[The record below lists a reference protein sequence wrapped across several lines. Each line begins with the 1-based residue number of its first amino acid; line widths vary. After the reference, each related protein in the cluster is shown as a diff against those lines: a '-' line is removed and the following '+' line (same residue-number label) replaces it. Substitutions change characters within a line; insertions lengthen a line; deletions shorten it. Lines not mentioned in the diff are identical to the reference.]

1 MKNKILLSLVLLL
14 LGVLTIGAVSVSAA
28 SSDDLTYE
36 IWDDEVTI
44 TECDTSATGEMII
57 PDTIDGY
64 PVTSIGG
71 SAFYGCTG
79 LVSVDIPDSVTSIG
93 YDVFSGCTGLVSV
106 DIPDSVTSIGEGA
119 FYGCTGLVS
128 VDIPDSVTRIRNYAF
143 YGCKGLVSVDI
154 PEGVTSIGS
163 CAFEG
168 CTGLV
173 SVDIPDSV
181 TSIGSYAFEGCT
193 GLEKVNISSIEAWC
207 NISFYDI
214 ESNPLSYAGSLY
226 LNGELVTEL
235 VIPDSVTSIGDYTFY
250 GYTGLVSVDIPDSV
264 TSIGY
269 RTFYGCTGL
278 KKVNITSIEAWCN
291 ISFYSVGSNPLS
303 YAGSLYLNGE
313 LVTELVIPDSV
324 TSIDYS
330 AFRGCTGLVSVD
342 IPDSVT
348 SIGNYAFEGCTG
360 LVSVDIPDSVTS
372 IDYGAFRGCTGLVS
386 VDIPDS
392 VTSIGESAFEGCTG
406 LKKVNISSIEA
417 WCNISFY
424 DIESNPLSYAGS
436 LYLNGEL
443 VTDLVIPDSVTT
455 INNYAFYDC
464 DNLKYVCLP
473 DELLYIRNDAFNYC
487 PNIQTVFYEGSE
499 SQWNEILFYNRN
511 ENLTDAKVIY
521 NATKKTYSFETN
533 CDVTLPSLTAPAIF
547 TMPVCKN
554 GEKNLEG
561 WYDNASFS
569 GEAVSFPYYGSATT
583 LYASWTDRTG
593 TSFDDAFIAK
603 ENKEYTVNTTQSGQ
617 IIYYEF
623 VPKFTGEYRFYSTGN
638 HDTYGYLYDSDQY
651 QISSDDDDGD
661 GNNFYIARELTAGE
675 TYYIGAKVYNGKGSF
690 TLVVETDCI
699 PGTKTVCVTAATGKK
714 IFISIPSY
722 LPQDARIILA
732 CYKNGKFV
740 ETQIAP
746 NENETIYF
754 VADNEFDTAK
764 IMSWE
769 SMENLKPLCR
779 AEIVQ

>member
-28 SSDDLTYE
+28 RGGDLTY
-36 IWDDEVTI
+36 IIVNDEVTI
-44 TECDTSATGEMII
+44 TDCNTSATGEMVI

-64 PVTSIGG
+64 PVTNIEY
-71 SAFYGCTG
+71 SAFSGCTG
-79 LVSVDIPDSVTSIG
+79 LVSVDIPDSVTSIVEG
-93 YDVFSGCTGLVSV
+93 AFYGCTGLKKVNITSIEAWCNISFSGSYSNPLCYAGNLYLNGELVTELVIPDSVTSIDNSTFRGCTGLVSLDIPDSVTSIGSYAFCDCTGLVSVDIPDSVTSIGEWAFSGCTGLVGV

-128 VDIPDSVTRIRNYAF
+128 VDIP
-143 YGCKGLVSVDI
+143 G
-154 PEGVTSIGS
+154 
-163 CAFEG
+163 
-168 CTGLV
+168 
-173 SVDIPDSV
+173 
-181 TSIGSYAFEGCT
+181 
-193 GLEKVNISSIEAWC
+193 
-207 NISFYDI
+207 
-214 ESNPLSYAGSLY
+214 
-226 LNGELVTEL
+226 
-235 VIPDSVTSIGDYTFY
+235 SVTSIGDYTFY
-250 GYTGLVSVDIPDSV
+250 GCTGLVSVTIPDSV
-264 TSIGY
+264 TSIG
-269 RTFYGCTGL
+269 
-278 KKVNITSIEAWCN
+278 
-291 ISFYSVGSNPLS
+291 
-303 YAGSLYLNGE
+303 
-313 LVTELVIPDSV
+313 D
-324 TSIDYS
+324 
-330 AFRGCTGLVSVD
+330 
-342 IPDSVT
+342 
-348 SIGNYAFEGCTG
+348 YAFW
-360 LVSVDIPDSVTS
+360 
-372 IDYGAFRGCTGLVS
+372 GCTGLVS

-392 VTSIGESAFEGCTG
+392 VTSIGEGAFCDCTG
-406 LKKVNISSIEA
+406 LVSVDIPDSVTSIEDYAFYRCTGLVSVNIPDSVTSIGERAFYRCSSLEKINISSIEA
-417 WCNISFY
+417 WCNISF
-424 DIESNPLSYAGS
+424 DSASSNPLSDSIYDEVN

-455 INNYAFYDC
+455 ISDYAFYNCYSLTSVTIGSGVKLIPESAFYDC

-499 SQWNEILFYNRN
+499 SQWNKIWFYNRN

-547 TMPVCKN
+547 TVPVCKN
-554 GEKNLEG
+554 GEKTLEG

-623 VPKFTGEYRFYSTGN
+623 VPMFTGEYRFYSTGN
-638 HDTYGYLYDSDQY
+638 HDTYGYLYDSYQD
-651 QISSDDDDGD
+651 QISSDDDDGA

-732 CYKNGKFV
+732 CYRNGNLV

-746 NENETIYF
+746 NKNETIYF

-769 SMENLKPLCR
+769 SIGNLKPLCK
-779 AEIVQ
+779 AEVVQ

>member
-36 IWDDEVTI
+36 IWNDEVTI
-44 TECDTSATGEMII
+44 IGCNTSATGEMII

-64 PVTSIGG
+64 PVTSIG
-71 SAFYGCTG
+71 
-79 LVSVDIPDSVTSIG
+79 
-93 YDVFSGCTGLVSV
+93 
-106 DIPDSVTSIGEGA
+106 
-119 FYGCTGLVS
+119 
-128 VDIPDSVTRIRNYAF
+128 R
-143 YGCKGLVSVDI
+143 
-154 PEGVTSIGS
+154 
-163 CAFEG
+163 
-168 CTGLV
+168 
-173 SVDIPDSV
+173 
-181 TSIGSYAFEGCT
+181 YAFEYC
-193 GLEKVNISSIEAWC
+193 
-207 NISFYDI
+207 
-214 ESNPLSYAGSLY
+214 
-226 LNGELVTEL
+226 
-235 VIPDSVTSIGDYTFY
+235 
-250 GYTGLVSVDIPDSV
+250 TGLVSVDIPDSV

-278 KKVNITSIEAWCN
+278 VSVDIPDGVTSI
-291 ISFYSVGSNPLS
+291 
-303 YAGSLYLNGE
+303 GE
-313 LVTELVIPDSV
+313 DAFRGCTGLVSMDIPDSV
-324 TSIDYS
+324 TSIGNY

-348 SIGNYAFEGCTG
+348 SIGNYAFSGCTGLVSVNIPDSVTSIGEWAFYGCTGLKKVNITSIEAWCNISFGDDYSNPLYYAGNLYLNGELVTDLVIPDSVTSIGDGAFGSCTG

-372 IDYGAFRGCTGLVS
+372 IGDGAFEYCTGLKKVNISSIESWCNISFYDIESNPLSYAENLYLNGELVTDLVIPDSVTSIGNSAFSGCTGLVS

-392 VTSIGESAFEGCTG
+392 VTSIGNSAFSGCTG
-406 LKKVNISSIEA
+406 LVSV
-417 WCNISFY
+417 
-424 DIESNPLSYAGS
+424 D
-436 LYLNGEL
+436 
-443 VTDLVIPDSVTT
+443 IPDSVTT
-455 INNYAFYDC
+455 INNYAFYSCDSLTSVTIGSGVKLIPESAFYDC
-464 DNLKYVCLP
+464 DNLKYVCLS

-487 PNIQTVFYEGSE
+487 PSIQTVFYEGSE

-554 GEKNLEG
+554 GEKTLEG

-569 GEAVSFPYYGSATT
+569 GEAVIFPYYGSATT

-661 GNNFYIARELTAGE
+661 GNNFYIACELTAGE
-675 TYYIGAKVYNGKGSF
+675 TYYIGAKMYNGKGSF

-769 SMENLKPLCR
+769 SMGNLKPLCR